1 MRAQVARRRPIRRA
15 RQSQK
20 GTVFFENLWKG
31 DFLLFIKTQD
41 GNLINSRYIVRIYI
55 APDKPDDYQGTDVIA
70 EMSNDADFDET
81 LATFDTGDLDY
92 DLEDAGNFVRSL
104 ENKLNCANVFVS
116 NHILPVANCGG

>member
-1 MRAQVARRRPIRRA
+1 M
-15 RQSQK
+15 
-20 GTVFFENLWKG
+20 
-31 DFLLFIKTQD
+31 FIKTQD

-55 APDKPDDYQGTDVIA
+55 APDKPDDYHSTDVIA